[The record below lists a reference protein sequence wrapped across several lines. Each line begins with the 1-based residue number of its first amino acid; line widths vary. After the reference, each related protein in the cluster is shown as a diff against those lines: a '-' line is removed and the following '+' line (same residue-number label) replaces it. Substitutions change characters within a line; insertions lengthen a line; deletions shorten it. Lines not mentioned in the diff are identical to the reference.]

1 MQHSHMLLP
10 TCQTPCTHTRIPHQ
24 AFRHLFCTLEDMM
37 TIKKLA
43 LLLLF
48 LLPYLP
54 VSAQSKP
61 YDDLLVLYVDEDYEK
76 CVYKAERYVDRKAT
90 HRDPL
95 PYLYASMCYF
105 EMSKIPKYQEMDE
118 YKRAGRDALKWA
130 AKYRR
135 KDKNMEFFA
144 NYEDYWSELNTVTQ
158 EIGMNYLDEGSFSK
172 AKSQFQRMTR
182 YYPENPGAWAMLALA
197 QKKMKATRDAQDNTT
212 KFHEVLDAIPN
223 VARLPKDER
232 ILLRESLVRTAMYW
246 EDQGELSEARKVI
259 DLGKDYF
266 MENPEF
272 KSLYEELEGS
282 ASR

>member
-1 MQHSHMLLP
+1 MMERTYAYKRKCLKHATESPSQVL
-10 TCQTPCTHTRIPHQ
+10 
-24 AFRHLFCTLEDMM
+24 RHLFCTLENMM
-37 TIKKLA
+37 TFKKPL

-48 LLPYLP
+48 LIPYLH

-61 YDDLLVLYVDEDYEK
+61 YDDLLVLYVDEDYQK
-76 CVYKAERYVDRKAT
+76 CVYKAERYVERNAT
-90 HRDPL
+90 RRDAL

-105 EMSKIPKYQEMDE
+105 EMSKIAKYQEMDE
-118 YKRAGRDALKWA
+118 YKHAGRDALKWA

-144 NYEDYWSELNTVTQ
+144 DYEDYWSELNTVSQ
-158 EIGMNYLDEGSFSK
+158 EIGMNFLDEGSFSK

-182 YYPENPGAWAMLALA
+182 YNPENPGAWAMLALA
-197 QKKMKATRDAQDNTT
+197 QQKMKSTRDAQDNTK

-232 ILLRESLVRTAMYW
+232 ILLRESLVRTAMYL

-272 KSLYEELEGS
+272 KSLYEVLKG
-282 ASR
+282 

>member
-1 MQHSHMLLP
+1 MTFKKPLL
-10 TCQTPCTHTRIPHQ
+10 I
-24 AFRHLFCTLEDMM
+24 
-37 TIKKLA
+37 
-43 LLLLF
+43 LLF
-48 LLPYLP
+48 LLPYLH

-76 CVYKAERYVDRKAT
+76 CVYKAERYVDRKES

-105 EMSKIPKYQEMDE
+105 EMSKTPKYQEMPE
-118 YKRAGRDALKWA
+118 YKHADRDALKWA

-144 NYEDYWSELNTVTQ
+144 NYEDYWSELNTVAQ
-158 EIGMNYLDEGSFSK
+158 EVGMNFLDEGAFSK

-182 YYPENPGAWAMLALA
+182 YNPENPGAWAMLALA
-197 QKKMKATRDAQDNTT
+197 QQKMKSTRDAKDNTE

-232 ILLRESLVRTAMYW
+232 ILLRESLVRTAMYL
-246 EDQGELSEARKVI
+246 EDQGDLSEARKVI
-259 DLGKDYF
+259 ELGKDHF

-272 KSLYEELEGS
+272 KSLYEVLKG
-282 ASR
+282 